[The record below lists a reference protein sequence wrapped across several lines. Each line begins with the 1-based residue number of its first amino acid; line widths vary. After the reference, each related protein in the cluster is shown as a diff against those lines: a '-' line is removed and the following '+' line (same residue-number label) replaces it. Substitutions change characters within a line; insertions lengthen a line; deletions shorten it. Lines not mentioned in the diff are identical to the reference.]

1 MIERSSR
8 VFVTPAGG
16 PREVTGIWK
25 VFLGDERV
33 ISNSTFYILNLLKG
47 IYSYGDPP
55 LPIPNR
61 EVKPVSADGTALGWE
76 SRSMPNLGRASQHDS
91 LFFYFLIFKFQL
103 LIFNC
108 FTYLSV
114 LNQFM

>member
-1 MIERSSR
+1 M
-8 VFVTPAGG
+8 
-16 PREVTGIWK
+16 
-25 VFLGDERV
+25 FLGDERV

-76 SRSMPNLGRASQHDS
+76 SRSMPNLEERASSSDS
-91 LFFYFLIFKFQL
+91 PFFYFVSFSILHFQFS
-103 LIFNC
+103 I
-108 FTYLSV
+108 V
-114 LNQFM
+114 LPTLAF